1 MDSEQLKHLKQS
13 LTHISDRFSAL
24 RSYLDL
30 DQKKD
35 QLKALA
41 FQQEDPKIWEDN
53 ALSQKIGKEKRILE
67 DTIQEFENLDTA
79 IENNQELLE
88 LAEAE
93 DDDATLQDLFQD
105 TAKLERQLNQL
116 EFKRMFS
123 NPLDPNNCF
132 IDFQSGSGGTE
143 AQDWANMLLRMYLR
157 YSEEKGFKVEVMEI
171 TEGEVAGIKGAT
183 IKVVG
188 DYAYGYFRTETG
200 IHRLVR
206 KSPFDSGSRRH
217 TSFAGVNVYPEIDES
232 VDIDINPADL
242 RIDTYRASGA
252 GGQHINKT
260 DSAVRITHEPSGVVV
275 QCQNDRSQHRNK
287 AQAMDMLKAQLYRIE
302 MDKRNQEKKA
312 LEDAKSDIGWGHQIR
327 SYVLDQSRIK
337 DLRTG
342 VEVGN
347 TQGVLDG
354 NLDPFIIES
363 LKQGV

>member
-1 MDSEQLKHLKQS
+1 M
-13 LTHISDRFSAL
+13 
-24 RSYLDL
+24 
-30 DQKKD
+30 
-35 QLKALA
+35 
-41 FQQEDPKIWEDN
+41 
-53 ALSQKIGKEKRILE
+53 E
-67 DTIQEFENLDTA
+67 DTIQEFEQLNLGIGNNKELFDLA
-79 IENNQELLE
+79 IEEN
-88 LAEAE
+88 
-93 DDDATLQDLFQD
+93 DDSTLDDLLQDTFILEK
-105 TAKLERQLNQL
+105 KLSQL

-157 YSEEKGFKVEVMEI
+157 YCEEKGFKVEVMEI

-183 IKVVG
+183 IKIIG

-232 VDIDINPADL
+232 VEIEINPADL

-302 MDKRNQEKKA
+302 LEKRNEEKKA
-312 LEDAKSDIGWGHQIR
+312 MEDAKSDIGWGHQIR

-342 VEVGN
+342 VEIGN

-354 NLDPFIIES
+354 NLDPFITES